1 MYNGIEPDSS
11 KSMKIPEL
19 LEGANLSPTLLE
31 DRTAYIQAI
40 RRGISGEI
48 VKQAVQVLE
57 ERELFIHLLNTNSAN
72 LSRFYR
78 QKQLTKMQSE
88 GILDTLRVFQNA
100 ITVFENEQLAKEW
113 LHTRIPALAGE
124 YPINLCDTFEGRK
137 LVREALRAIEYGEFS

>member
-1 MYNGIEPDSS
+1 MN
-11 KSMKIPEL
+11 IPKL
-19 LEGANLSPTLLE
+19 LEEANLSPTLLE

-72 LSRFYR
+72 LSRFYH
-78 QKQLTKMQSE
+78 QKLLTKMQSE
-88 GILDTLRVFQNA
+88 GILDTLRVFQDA

-113 LHTRIPALAGE
+113 LHTRVPALAGE

>member
-1 MYNGIEPDSS
+1 MNIA
-11 KSMKIPEL
+11 EL
-19 LEGANLSPTLLE
+19 LEGVNLSPTLLE
-31 DRTAYIQAI
+31 NRTAYIQAI

-78 QKQLTKMQSE
+78 QKSLTKMQSE
-88 GILDTLRVFQNA
+88 GILDTLRVFQKA
-100 ITVFENEQLAKEW
+100 ITVFENEKLAKEW
-113 LHTRIPALAGE
+113 LHTSIPALAGE

-137 LVREALRAIEYGEFS
+137 LVCEALQAIEYGEFS

>member
-1 MYNGIEPDSS
+1 MNIA
-11 KSMKIPEL
+11 EL
-19 LEGANLSPTLLE
+19 LEGVNLSPTLLE
-31 DRTAYIQAI
+31 NRTAYIQAI

-48 VKQAVQVLE
+48 VKQAVQVLQ

-88 GILDTLRVFQNA
+88 GILDTLRVFQKA
-100 ITVFENEQLAKEW
+100 ITVFENEKLAKEW
-113 LHTRIPALAGE
+113 LHTSIPALAGE

-137 LVREALRAIEYGEFS
+137 LVCEALQAIEYGEFS

>member
-1 MYNGIEPDSS
+1 MNIS
-11 KSMKIPEL
+11 EL

-48 VKQAVQVLE
+48 VKQAVQALE
-57 ERELFIHLLNTNSAN
+57 ERELFINLLNTNSAN
-72 LSRFYR
+72 LSRFYH
-78 QKQLTKMQSE
+78 QKLLTKMQSE
-88 GILDTLRVFQNA
+88 GILDTLRVFQDA

-137 LVREALRAIEYGEFS
+137 LVREALQAIEYGEFS

>member
-1 MYNGIEPDSS
+1 MN
-11 KSMKIPEL
+11 IPKL

-72 LSRFYR
+72 LSRFYH
-78 QKQLTKMQSE
+78 QKLLTKMQSE
-88 GILDTLRVFQNA
+88 GILDTLRVFQDA

>member
-1 MYNGIEPDSS
+1 MN
-11 KSMKIPEL
+11 IPKL

-72 LSRFYR
+72 LSRFYH
-78 QKQLTKMQSE
+78 QKLLTKMQSE
-88 GILDTLRVFQNA
+88 GILDTLRVFQDA

-137 LVREALRAIEYGEFS
+137 LVRETLRAIEYGEFS